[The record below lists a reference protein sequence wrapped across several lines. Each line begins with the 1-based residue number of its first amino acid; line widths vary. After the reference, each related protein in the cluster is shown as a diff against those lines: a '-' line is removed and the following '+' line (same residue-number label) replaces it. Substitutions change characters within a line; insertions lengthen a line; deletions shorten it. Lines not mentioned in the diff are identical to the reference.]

1 MSLVSCFPLLEKF
14 ESNERSLVSSTQDKT
29 YTNINLTNYSL
40 RSNIISI
47 EKNKNKKNTN
57 KKLINCDKLTIDSIH
72 NLKTQQHNSLI
83 NFETLEKVNSNTR
96 IDIQKLNKYRK
107 YEQMINKDLEA
118 DIKSLGKTLNINK
131 GFLIYGKN
139 SNEVKFFK
147 EDDTIF
153 KTIESINKIGERQAY
168 LYKDILFDK
177 FCIPQDNKNP
187 NVMPFKIK
195 KRKLSPKMDK
205 STVIKNIISNIKDKP
220 NFDLLNVKKNLNQQ
234 TKNA

>member
-1 MSLVSCFPLLEKF
+1 LEKF

-40 RSNIISI
+40 RSSIISM
-47 EKNKNKKNTN
+47 EKSRKNIN
-57 KKLINCDKLTIDSIH
+57 KKLINSDKLTIDSNH
-72 NLKTQQHNSLI
+72 NLKTPQHNSLI
-83 NFETLEKVNSNTR
+83 NFEALEKENSNTK
-96 IDIQKLNKYRK
+96 IDIQKLNKYVK
-107 YEQMINKDLEA
+107 YQQLINKDLEA
-118 DIKSLGKTLNINK
+118 DKIALGKNLNINK

-139 SNEVKFFK
+139 QNEVKFLK
-147 EDDTIF
+147 EEDTIF
-153 KTIESINKIGERQAY
+153 KTIENINKIGERQAY

-187 NVMPFKIK
+187 NVMSFKIK

-205 STVIKNIISNIKDKP
+205 STVIKNIIINIKDKQ

-234 TKNA
+234 TKIA

>member
-1 MSLVSCFPLLEKF
+1 
-14 ESNERSLVSSTQDKT
+14 
-29 YTNINLTNYSL
+29 
-40 RSNIISI
+40 
-47 EKNKNKKNTN
+47 
-57 KKLINCDKLTIDSIH
+57 
-72 NLKTQQHNSLI
+72 
-83 NFETLEKVNSNTR
+83 
-96 IDIQKLNKYRK
+96 
-107 YEQMINKDLEA
+107 MINKDLEA

-139 SNEVKFFK
+139 SNEVKFLK